1 MEFEL
6 LKQKGTAEVHV
17 HTSTH
22 THTHTHIFTPQTD
35 TTLFQCLK
43 QVQCQENLALPQP
56 SQNKAFFNTY
66 STSSINS
73 TSSYPCGQNT
83 GFCIHKKN

>member
-22 THTHTHIFTPQTD
+22 TRTHTPQTD
-35 TTLFQCLK
+35 TSLFQSLK
-43 QVQCQENLALPQP
+43 QVQCQENLAIPQP

-66 STSSINS
+66 STSNINS
-73 TSSYPCGQNT
+73 TSLYLCGQNT

>member
-6 LKQKGTAEVHV
+6 LKQKGTAEVHA

-22 THTHTHIFTPQTD
+22 THTRTYTPQTD
-35 TTLFQCLK
+35 TSLFQCLK
-43 QVQCQENLALPQP
+43 QVQYQENLAIPQP

-66 STSSINS
+66 STSNINS
-73 TSSYPCGQNT
+73 TSLYLCGQNT

>member
-17 HTSTH
+17 HTH
-22 THTHTHIFTPQTD
+22 THTLTPQTY
-35 TTLFQCLK
+35 TSLFQCLK
-43 QVQCQENLALPQP
+43 QVQCQENLAIPQP

-66 STSSINS
+66 STSNINS
-73 TSSYPCGQNT
+73 TSLYLCGQNT